1 MHVLFIT
8 ASHEPYSAG
17 PAAEFCGALPKGL
30 RALDL
35 DVSVLSPLYR
45 GIEPQDHSLA
55 RRLTKVEVE
64 HEGERYA
71 CEIYTGRTVSGVS
84 TIFLGH
90 ETLFHEVTRLDEG
103 DDADVARRA
112 AVFAKA
118 AVAIVE
124 RSDSPIDVVHGHGW
138 VGAAGLAALA
148 DAGSTLPRVLTL
160 HGETGPLADEA
171 TKAGAAVASRVTVG
185 SSRYAAELAEK
196 LGLPEERVVGI
207 PAGIDAAIWNPIT
220 DAHLPARFDPVDLAG
235 KRTCKAE
242 LQRELGLPVRPEVPL
257 LAVDGAPGGDDGLAL
272 LVKVA
277 SQLLRNDVQMAILTS
292 EAEDGELVAAY
303 EELWDRWPDRIQVR
317 TGPNE
322 QLRHRLYGGADL
334 MLIGHRRAASGAD
347 AMRAHRYG
355 AVPIAHETGA
365 LADVIVD
372 CDPKL
377 ATGTGFLFSP
387 HTPEM
392 LLGAVQRGFAAYA
405 EREPFAELVRRV
417 MRLDH
422 SWERSARLFDRL
434 YASLFEE
441 DAEDD
446 GGGDDA

>member
-1 MHVLFIT
+1 MHALFIT
-8 ASHEPYSAG
+8 ASHEPFSTG

-71 CEIYTGRTVSGVS
+71 CEIYTGRTVSGVA

-90 ETLFHEVTRLDEG
+90 ETLFHEVTSLDEG
-103 DDADVARRA
+103 DDAAVARRA
-112 AVFAKA
+112 AVFAAA
-118 AVAIVE
+118 AVHIVNG
-124 RSDSPIDVVHGHGW
+124 SDSPIDVVHGHGW
-138 VGAAGLAALA
+138 VGAASLAALA
-148 DAGSTLPRVLTL
+148 EAGSTIPRVLTL
-160 HGETGPLADEA
+160 HGETGPLADPA
-171 TKAGAAVASRVTVG
+171 TKAGAGVANRVTVG
-185 SSRYAAELAEK
+185 SSRYAAELAEN

-207 PAGIDAAIWNPIT
+207 PAGIDGAIWNPIT
-220 DAHLPARFDPVDLAG
+220 DAHLPARFDPVDLSG
-235 KRTCKAE
+235 KHTCKTE

-257 LAVDGAPGGDDGLAL
+257 LTVDGAPGGDDGLAL

-277 SQLLRNDVQMAILTS
+277 SQLLRNDVQMAILAS
-292 EAEDGELVAAY
+292 DDEDGELVAAY

-317 TGPNE
+317 TRPSA
-322 QLRHRLYGGADL
+322 QLRHRAYAGTDL
-334 MLIGHRRAASGAD
+334 MLIGHRRAGSGAD

-365 LADVIVD
+365 LADAIVD
-372 CDPKL
+372 CDPRL
-377 ATGTGFLFSP
+377 ETGTGFLFSP
-387 HTPEM
+387 HSPEM
-392 LLGAVQRGFAAYA
+392 LLGAAQRGFTACADRGA
-405 EREPFAELVRRV
+405 FDALVRRI

-422 SWERSARLFDRL
+422 SWERGARLFDRL
-434 YASLFEE
+434 YASLF
-441 DAEDD
+441 DEDD
-446 GGGDDA
+446 GD